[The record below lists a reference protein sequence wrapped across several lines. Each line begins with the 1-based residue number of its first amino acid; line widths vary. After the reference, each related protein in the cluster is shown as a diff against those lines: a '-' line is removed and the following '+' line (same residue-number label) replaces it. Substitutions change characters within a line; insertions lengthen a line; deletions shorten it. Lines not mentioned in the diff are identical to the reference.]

1 MAGGNL
7 SPRQKM
13 INMMYLVLTALLA
26 LNVSAE
32 ILEAFESLRESLAE
46 SAIEF
51 ATKNKD
57 TKEGIVAKVDEEV
70 QGGNDKN
77 KDVKRWVQYVEKR
90 TNEIITSITE
100 DIDTLESIGIL
111 EPDGKIENKSETERN
126 YQYWM
131 GSGKEQE
138 NGGRGGGAAIE
149 LSRKLNG
156 YARWARQFAM
166 DTLGIKKEDLEIT
179 QVIADTC
186 EYPGCITEA
195 EAQKADPKIKAHE
208 HPWEY
213 RTFHSKPIVADL
225 ALLEKFKLDVQNIHS
240 DLLQILKQRLGAVTF
255 KIDSLIL
262 VEAPFSRVVAAGM
275 KFETKLFVAATS
287 ESAVPRFGGSGSIA
301 TTDGGFAAV
310 MTMQAPGSFA
320 KGQNEKEVSYNA
332 TAVITDA
339 FGEDKEL
346 RLSSSYTV
354 RKPEVVI
361 TSASVQNLYYKCGNI
376 INVDVPALGEF
387 YNPVLKGSSAEILKS
402 SSDKRKVTVVP
413 SGRKC
418 ILSVSS
424 NTNGRVIKIDDVKY
438 NVIKPPR
445 PEIQLIVNGKEYNG
459 TSPINKKSRCVVRVK
474 PDSDFKAALPRDAR
488 YAISQ
493 VKLLSQRSLGAPTT
507 VGSYSGNGKNAEKG
521 VNVNL
526 GSKLKTDPP
535 GTKIYFKLEK
545 VYRINFK
552 NQRVEEKFGEID
564 LYIGAIIK

>member
-1 MAGGNL
+1 MAGGKL

-46 SAIEF
+46 SAVEF

-70 QGGNDKN
+70 KAGNTKN
-77 KDVKRWVQYVEKR
+77 AAVKRWVTFVEAK
-90 TNEIITSITE
+90 TNEIINEINK
-100 DIDTLESIGIL
+100 DIDTLEAIGGKN
-111 EPDGKIENKSETERN
+111 PDGTIENKSETEGN

-131 GSGKEQE
+131 GPGGEQK
-138 NGGRGGGAAIE
+138 NGGRGAGGAIK
-149 LSRKLNG
+149 LSRRLNG
-156 YARWARQFAM
+156 YAQWARDFAV
-166 DTLGIKKEDLEIT
+166 DSLGVKKDDLEIT
-179 QVIADTC
+179 SVIADTC
-186 EYPGCITEA
+186 DFPGCMTAAQAKEA
-195 EAQKADPKIKAHE
+195 KKEKYE
-208 HPWEY
+208 NVWEY
-213 RTFHSKPIVADL
+213 RSFHSKPIVADL

-240 DLLQILKQRLGAVTF
+240 DLLQILKARLGAVTF

-287 ESAVPRFGGSGSIA
+287 ESAVPRFGGSGNIQ
-301 TTDGGFAAV
+301 TTDGGFAAL

-320 KGQNEKEVSYNA
+320 KGQNEKEVPYTA
-332 TAVITDA
+332 TAVIKDA

-376 INVDVPALGEF
+376 INVDVPALGDL
-387 YNPVLKGSSAEILKS
+387 YNPVFNASSAEILKS
-402 SSDKRKVTVVP
+402 SSDKRKITIVP
-413 SGRKC
+413 SGRTC
-418 ILSVSS
+418 VLGVSS
-424 NTNGRVIKIDDVKY
+424 NTNGKVIKIDDVKY
-438 NVIKPPR
+438 NVIKPPK

-459 TSPINKKSRCVVRVK
+459 TSPINKKSSCTVRIK
-474 PDSDFKAALPRDAR
+474 PDSDFKAALPKDAR
-488 YAISQ
+488 YSVSSVSLKSA
-493 VKLLSQRSLGAPTT
+493 RSLGAPQT
-507 VGSYSGNGKNAEKG
+507 VGSFSGNGKNAEKG
-521 VNVNL
+521 IVINL
-526 GSKLKTDPP
+526 GSKLKSDPP

-545 VYRINFK
+545 VYRLNFK
-552 NQRVEEKFGEID
+552 NQRVEENFGEID
-564 LYIGAIIK
+564 LYIGAVIK